1 MQIQRPPLDKDFD
14 PIADLIVRFKVAYKV
29 LTSKKVIVI
38 TENELD
44 VFNSDETEV
53 LAVCSQIVCD
63 LTPFVVEDIKQNVKI
78 KELLESA

>member
-53 LAVCSQIVCD
+53 LAVCS
-63 LTPFVVEDIKQNVKI
+63 FR
-78 KELLESA
+78 